1 MMSGCLSDLSALC
14 GLTPFDETLA
24 TEGDGDARMLAP
36 PFLGSDLLSR
46 DDEMVGDLTDDVHND
61 NVLLVLRLLK
71 HDDVSAF
78 ADADDTVLPEDKHD
92 VLLLLRVIGDG
103 DDVNADLLNN
113 LFLLLLPILLLMTR
127 FEADFAEVDLADG
140 RVDSL
145 SLGDKYNLLLLLL
158 LIWYEGDSTVGD
170 LVWDNVDLS
179 LLLLQ
184 NGALD
189 GSNVGGFSL
198 VDKDSVFVLLLF
210 LMLLLMQRYDGDFAD
225 SFSEGDKVNVLLLL
239 LLMWYDSDLAEGDFV
254 EGDLAV
260 GGGNGDSLSLGDV
273 DVAASCRKILSLR
286 RRYHSDDTPSTHW
299 NQQHKYTHTSYTTDD
314 NYTVSR

>member
-1 MMSGCLSDLSALC
+1 
-14 GLTPFDETLA
+14 
-24 TEGDGDARMLAP
+24 
-36 PFLGSDLLSR
+36 
-46 DDEMVGDLTDDVHND
+46 
-61 NVLLVLRLLK
+61 
-71 HDDVSAF
+71 
-78 ADADDTVLPEDKHD
+78 
-92 VLLLLRVIGDG
+92 
-103 DDVNADLLNN
+103 
-113 LFLLLLPILLLMTR
+113 
-127 FEADFAEVDLADG
+127 
-140 RVDSL
+140 
-145 SLGDKYNLLLLLL
+145 
-158 LIWYEGDSTVGD
+158 
-170 LVWDNVDLS
+170 

-286 RRYHSDDTPSTHW
+286 RRYHSDDTPSTH
-299 NQQHKYTHTSYTTDD
+299 
-314 NYTVSR
+314 